1 MEFGISVIDVI
12 FNSFIDA
19 NYNLNRAIIY
29 YLIIT
34 ILALLSLKKAKK
46 VNSDKWYYT
55 LNLLIFVS
63 IMTLFTGEITMI
75 CTIIY
80 TLLIVFFYI
89 LINKISK
96 KDKEKAR
103 SLPIASYIAI
113 SNIITIIL
121 IGISQYFYYK

>member
-19 NYNLNRAIIY
+19 NYNFNRAIIY

-55 LNLLIFVS
+55 LNLLILVS